1 MFDNTAQAQMV
12 AHVKEDGKRSTTRS
26 SVELNGNIRN
36 NKHAFQKFTPKRVR
50 LARACF
56 PGETLVFDRKG
67 DPSQRF
73 PGYITP
79 LLGGCVHRHLPA
91 RGLLRVPVSRSD
103 GHGLISIMRA
113 SHIRW
118 RHPLQLQTTCVDK
131 GAGRPSGD
139 REESE

>member
-67 DPSQRF
+67 DPSQR
-73 PGYITP
+73 GETRT
-79 LLGGCVHRHLPA
+79 HRCIGIRRRSGLPA
-91 RGLLRVPVSRSD
+91 
-103 GHGLISIMRA
+103 
-113 SHIRW
+113 
-118 RHPLQLQTTCVDK
+118 LQLTLDHIAEITT
-131 GAGRPSGD
+131 RPAWPRPMLSVSTSLLPDHGQ
-139 REESE
+139 SF